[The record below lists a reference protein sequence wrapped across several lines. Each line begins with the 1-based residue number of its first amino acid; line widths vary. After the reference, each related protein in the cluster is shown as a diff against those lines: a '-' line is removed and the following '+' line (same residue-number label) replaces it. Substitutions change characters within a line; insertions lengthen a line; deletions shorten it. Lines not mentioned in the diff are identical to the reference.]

1 MGFMSLS
8 DIWFLYRARLR
19 ARAVLVQEGFA
30 IAGIAV
36 GVALLFAS
44 QVASMSLTHSVGR
57 MSEQI
62 VGNTQFQLDARG
74 PRGLDE
80 RVLLAVRS
88 MPGVRVALPVLEQQV
103 NAVGP
108 DGERSV
114 YLLGTDP
121 RLARFA
127 GPSLRRFSG
136 TQLAAQHA
144 VAFTSPMAQAIG
156 VGPLQSVRLQMG
168 SKVILALVGATL
180 GEGDIG
186 ELVHSPVA
194 IGPLRYIQQITGMTG
209 RISRVFVAARAHH
222 EHELRERLA
231 GLARVES
238 LSLEPASFDS
248 KLFAVA
254 AAPASQSETLFSTI
268 SALVGFM
275 FALNAMLVTVPS
287 RRRLIAD
294 VRHHGA
300 TRWMTIEILLFD
312 VLVLGV
318 LACVLGLAAGE
329 LLSIA
334 VFHTDPSYLSIAFPV
349 GNGRIVTW
357 SSVVLAVAAGM
368 AAAALGVFWPLRDLI
383 ARPLHAVEEHR
394 SPSRHASFARVG
406 CGSLCLAATTAILTL
421 QPQAAI
427 AGIVTSVVALIC
439 LLPPLF
445 DAIVDAF
452 HRLARPLNKTSP
464 LLAVTELRT
473 PQTRIRSLAIAAT
486 VAIAVFGIVAIHGS
500 QVNLQ
505 HGLDASARD
514 IDSSAA
520 LWVSPRGE
528 SDTFATI
535 AFPDTDSRLLH
546 RVPGVQTVG
555 LYRGSFLDWGDRRLW
570 VLAPPPTNEH
580 PIPSSQLVKSSL
592 ADVTAKLRAGGWV
605 LLSEKLA
612 FEHHLSPGQ
621 VFTLPSPTPTRLH
634 VAGLLTNL
642 GWSPGAI
649 LMNSGDYAHAWGST
663 RPSAYQ
669 INLRPGA
676 SPAAVR
682 RRVRRLLGANSGLS
696 VETSVERER
705 RHYATSRQGLS
716 RLAEIRFLVLIA
728 AVLAVSGAMGS
739 MIWQRREL
747 IAFIKC
753 QGYRR
758 GVLWRWLLC
767 ECVLLLAVGCA
778 VGTAFGIYGQLLLS
792 HALASVTGFPIAFH
806 VGPTIALSSFALVTV
821 AAVAI
826 AGVAGYLVVR
836 VPPRT
841 VSSAY

>member
-1 MGFMSLS
+1 MSLS

-44 QVASMSLTHSVGR
+44 QVASTSLTHSVAR
-57 MSEQI
+57 MSAQI
-62 VGNTQFQLDARG
+62 VGDTQFQLDARG
-74 PRGLDE
+74 PGGLDE
-80 RVLLAVRS
+80 GLLRKVRA

-108 DGERSV
+108 QGERSV

-121 RLARFA
+121 RFARFA

-136 TQLAAQHA
+136 NQLASQQA
-144 VAFTSPMAQAIG
+144 VAFPGPMAQAIG

-168 SKVILALVGATL
+168 SKVTLALVGATL
-180 GEGDIG
+180 GEDDIG
-186 ELVHSPVA
+186 ELVNSPVA
-194 IGPLRYIQQITGMTG
+194 IAPLRYVQQIAGLRG
-209 RISRVFVAARAHH
+209 RVSRVFVATLSGHQR
-222 EHELRERLA
+222 EVRERLA
-231 GLARVES
+231 GLADAEN
-238 LSLEPASFDS
+238 LNLEPASFDS
-248 KLFAVA
+248 KLFTVA
-254 AAPASQSETLFSTI
+254 ASPASQSETLFSTI
-268 SALVGFM
+268 SAVVGFM

-300 TRWMTIEILLFD
+300 TRWMTVEILLFD

-349 GNGRIVTW
+349 GNGRVVTW
-357 SSVVLAVAAGM
+357 PSVALAVAAGI
-368 AAAALGVFWPLRDLI
+368 AASAFGVFWPLRDLI

-394 SPSRHASFARVG
+394 SPSRYASLARLA
-406 CGSLCLAATTAILTL
+406 CGSLCLAATTAILVAH
-421 QPQAAI
+421 PQAAMV
-427 AGIVTSVVALIC
+427 GIFTSVVALIC

-452 HRLARPLNKTSP
+452 HRLARPFNKTSP

-486 VAIAVFGIVAIHGS
+486 AAIAVFGIVAIHGS

-535 AFPDTDSRLLH
+535 AFTDSKSRALA
-546 RVPGVQTVG
+546 RVPGVRTVG
-555 LYRGSFLDWGDRRLW
+555 LYRGSFLNWGYRRLW
-570 VLAPPPTNEH
+570 VLAPPLSDQH
-580 PIPSSQLVKSSL
+580 PVPSSQLVEGGL

-612 FEHHLSPGQ
+612 SEHRLRPGQ
-621 VFTLPSPTPTRLH
+621 AFTLPSPNPMRLH

-642 GWSPGAI
+642 GWPPGAI
-649 LMNSGDYAHAWGST
+649 VMSSRDYAQAWGSLN
-663 RPSAYQ
+663 PSAYQ
-669 INLRPGA
+669 IDLQAGA

-682 RRVRRLLGANSGLS
+682 RRIMGVLGPDNGLS
-696 VETSVERER
+696 VETSVERAS
-705 RHYATSRQGLS
+705 RHYAASRHGLS
-716 RLAEIRFLVLIA
+716 RLAEIRFLVLVA
-728 AVLAVSGAMGS
+728 AVLAVAGAIGS
-739 MIWQRREL
+739 MIWQRRDL
-747 IAFIKC
+747 VAFIKC

-778 VGTAFGIYGQLLLS
+778 VGTAFGVYGQLLLS

-806 VGPTIALSSFALVTV
+806 VGAAIALSSFALVTA

-826 AGVAGYLVVR
+826 VAVAGYLVVR